1 MNNTPT
7 LKLDSIAPAR
17 AGSLG
22 IPPLPELPPDII
34 AASLVWRR
42 EGSELHADSVLGP
55 VVIRTY
61 SYQCETMF
69 DDVELDGYDL
79 AGGALYFEIKE
90 SAEHFLERCAGDVA
104 AVLRRDGEE
113 VAL

>member
-1 MNNTPT
+1 MTPT
-7 LKLDSIAPAR
+7 VVGSVAAAPV
-17 AGSLG
+17 GTLG
-22 IPPLPELPPDII
+22 IEPMGELPADLI
-34 AASLVWRR
+34 AASLVWTR
-42 EGSELHADSVLGP
+42 EGAELHADSVLGP

-61 SYQCETMF
+61 SYQGEVLF

-79 AGGALYFEIKE
+79 AGGSLYFEIKE

-113 VAL
+113 AAL